1 MYIPLAT
8 TPVVGLTLLSNW
20 ASRSFSPRL
29 ARTNAKSFCPT
40 LRTVAQLT
48 LGCQRET
55 SIPTRRAMSS
65 RCSSDS
71 MNDKLSLPR
80 VPKTAMALRRAP
92 KRRLAGPLHYHVFKQ
107 SAEDNYLEVARR
119 AQG

>member
-80 VPKTAMALRRAP
+80 VPMTAVALRRAP
-92 KRRLAGPLHYHVFKQ
+92 KRQLAGFLHYHVLKRDGGDIYP
-107 SAEDNYLEVARR
+107 EIARI
-119 AQG
+119 AD